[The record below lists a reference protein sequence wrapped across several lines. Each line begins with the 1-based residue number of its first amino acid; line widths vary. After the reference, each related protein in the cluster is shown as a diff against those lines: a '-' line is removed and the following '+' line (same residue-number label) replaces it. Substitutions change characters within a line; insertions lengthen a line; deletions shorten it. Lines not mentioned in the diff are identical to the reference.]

1 MFRFMRC
8 TSKIKKPILCVLCDN
23 EIDYEVR
30 EAVLII
36 KATGGS
42 QPCKEDG
49 ASHVSAVRQ
58 ER

>member
-1 MFRFMRC
+1 MK
-8 TSKIKKPILCVLCDN
+8 SPALH
-23 EIDYEVR
+23 IDYEVR